1 MRYKAILMDAD
12 HTLLDFNAAEDQ
24 ALKKLFERY
33 GINAPEAMEVYK
45 RINNACWAAYERG
58 EMTQEALQYVRY
70 ERFFKELSLNLDA
83 RAVAENYNHLLSLQ
97 PDILPHADE
106 VVRAIH
112 EKLPVAIVTNGLPS
126 IQHPR
131 LRASAIFE
139 WIDRVVISEEIGFR
153 KPDPEIVRAA
163 LRAMRVENPADA
175 LFVGD
180 SLTSDMPAARD
191 AGVDFLWYNPS
202 GRARP
207 ANAHITYEVRDV
219 REFIPIATME

>member
-24 ALKKLFERY
+24 ALQKLFERY
-33 GINAPEAMEVYK
+33 GVKAPEASEVYK
-45 RINNACWAAYERG
+45 RINNACWAAYEKG
-58 EMTQEALQYVRY
+58 EMSQDELQYVRY
-70 ERFFKELSLNLDA
+70 ERFFAAMSLSLDA
-83 RAVAENYNHLLSLQ
+83 REVSQAYNRLLSLQ
-97 PDILPHADE
+97 PDILPYADE

-112 EKLPVAIVTNGLPS
+112 EKLPVVIVTNGLPS
-126 IQHPR
+126 IQRPR
-131 LRASAIFE
+131 LRASALFPY
-139 WIDRVVISEEIGFR
+139 IDGVIISEEIGFR

-163 LRAMRVENPADA
+163 LDAARIENPADA

-202 GRARP
+202 GRERPENARV
-207 ANAHITYEVRDV
+207 AYEARDV